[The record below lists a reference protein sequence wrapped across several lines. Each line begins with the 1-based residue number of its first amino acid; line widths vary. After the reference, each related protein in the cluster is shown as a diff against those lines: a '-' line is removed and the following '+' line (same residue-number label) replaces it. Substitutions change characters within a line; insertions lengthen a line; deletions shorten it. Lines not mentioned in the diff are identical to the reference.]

1 MPKESAEGT
10 RGRSYQAA
18 EGMCVLS
25 ILMMAMVS
33 QVHMSKS
40 IAYQN
45 ITQTLNARFL
55 THQLYRNKSAQSRGR
70 NDN

>member
-10 RGRSYQAA
+10 RGSYQAA
-18 EGMCVLS
+18 QGMCELS

-45 ITQTLNARFL
+45 ITQTDF
-55 THQLYRNKSAQSRGR
+55 
-70 NDN
+70 